1 MRVDRNRKPLRE
13 RRSVKGMRKPLVGG
27 VKTDTGDCSHI
38 MWSPYVPRPI
48 IGGKISLRPK
58 FALAVTIERGRERCV
73 FLPPKGK
80 VWTLLARSFL
90 RLLSRKLLGPG
101 MTEMSEGVTD
111 LVFPHPVHLCS
122 APSSTAAR
130 GTEEIAG
137 LLSGVVVG
145 LAQRGGGAVTANLVV
160 DGVKKVGFLRAL
172 LPTLYPLKE
181 REREGREHYQH
192 SSHFFPPP
200 LLSGAERGFGL
211 LLLRHDR
218 AKAAPWHTRGWG

>member
-1 MRVDRNRKPLRE
+1 
-13 RRSVKGMRKPLVGG
+13 
-27 VKTDTGDCSHI
+27 
-38 MWSPYVPRPI
+38 
-48 IGGKISLRPK
+48 
-58 FALAVTIERGRERCV
+58 
-73 FLPPKGK
+73 
-80 VWTLLARSFL
+80 
-90 RLLSRKLLGPG
+90 
-101 MTEMSEGVTD
+101 MTEMSERVTD
-111 LVFPHPVHLCS
+111 LVFPHPVHLCP

-130 GTEEIAG
+130 GREEIAG

-211 LLLRHDR
+211 LLCVTTAQRPRRGTR
-218 AKAAPWHTRGWG
+218 ADGDKGGEGSPGTERKILERAS